1 MPARTPFKYS
11 HLDDSTDPYRQTSFS
26 KRHNQIP
33 IHELKPQKTKKL
45 KRRHKK
51 KKSKK
56 SPAHPISEHLLEFL
70 EPCLD
75 YSVYSSPQPSS
86 FSAPPLPSLRSI
98 RLPGNLCISDTI
110 RAEINVNQMDLWADT
125 KLSGYNRLQPKS
137 KGTIGEKILSCT
149 LSEAGFRV
157 GKLTNCQSD
166 DALNEPG
173 TYLCEFCMEQRK
185 YSIPYKDHIICRK
198 CYNYKTD
205 DPHNPDRMVNG
216 VKTEFKTASAQ
227 KKKGCLKAWDWTVMH
242 IGLYKVWERLIIM
255 GMNPPTEGSTD
266 IKTHIKWISKVD
278 FQHIL
283 NTQPIETPDGSFSF
297 KKQTGGKKADN
308 DDWMISGKNLMCLWN
323 YHMHEMNTW

>member
-1 MPARTPFKYS
+1 
-11 HLDDSTDPYRQTSFS
+11 
-26 KRHNQIP
+26 
-33 IHELKPQKTKKL
+33 
-45 KRRHKK
+45 
-51 KKSKK
+51 
-56 SPAHPISEHLLEFL
+56 
-70 EPCLD
+70 
-75 YSVYSSPQPSS
+75 
-86 FSAPPLPSLRSI
+86 
-98 RLPGNLCISDTI
+98 
-110 RAEINVNQMDLWADT
+110 MDLWADT